1 VHRDTRY
8 DAMIPQELIKKI
20 RQIQIYTSRMV
31 DASFTGQY
39 ESVFKGR
46 GMQFDEV
53 REYTPGD
60 DIRTID
66 WNVTART
73 GKPYIKRFV
82 EEREMTVIFAVD
94 LSASG
99 DFGTINKAK
108 NELAAEFCAVMAFA
122 AAKNNDKVGLLIF
135 ADQIELYIPPKK
147 GISHM
152 LRLIR
157 ELLYFKMPKRKTDI
171 SQALDYLAKV
181 VRKRATV
188 FLVSDF
194 IEMDLAILPKGTP
207 NGANGTDFKKPLGLL
222 NKRHDV
228 IAVSVR
234 DRAEI
239 ALPGVGL
246 IELTD
251 AETGETILI
260 DTSSRQ
266 FRNKYSAACAQRF
279 GELQNMLRTIN
290 VDCIS
295 ISTDKPYIQDL
306 VRFFHMRHR
315 RH

>member
-1 VHRDTRY
+1 
-8 DAMIPQELIKKI
+8 MIPEDLIKKI
-20 RQIQIYTSRMV
+20 RQIQIYTSRAV
-31 DASFTGQY
+31 DASFAGQY

-99 DFGTINKAK
+99 EFGTVNKMK
-108 NELAAEFCAVMAFA
+108 NELAAEFCAVVAFA

-135 ADQIELYIPPKK
+135 TDEIELYIPPKK
-147 GISHM
+147 GSRHV

-157 ELLYFKMPKRKTDI
+157 ELLCFKMPRRKTNI
-171 SQALDYLAKV
+171 SLALDYIARV
-181 VRKRATV
+181 TRKKATV

-194 IEMDLAILPKGTP
+194 LES
-207 NGANGTDFKKPLGLL
+207 DFKKSLSLL

-228 IAVSVR
+228 IAVPVR
-234 DRAEI
+234 DRVEI
-239 ALPGVGL
+239 SMPSAGL
-246 IELTD
+246 IEFQD
-251 AETGETILI
+251 AETGELILV
-260 DTSSRQ
+260 DTSSGKFHNEYDDKSVGR
-266 FRNKYSAACAQRF
+266 FDELRN
-279 GELQNMLRTIN
+279 LLRSIN

-295 ISTDKPYIQDL
+295 VRTDKPYIQDL
-306 VRFFHMRHR
+306 VKFFHMRHQR
-315 RH
+315 Y

>member
-1 VHRDTRY
+1 
-8 DAMIPQELIKKI
+8 MIPKELINKI
-20 RQIQIYTSRMV
+20 RQIQIYTSRAV
-31 DASFTGQY
+31 DASFAGQY

-82 EEREMTVIFAVD
+82 EEREMTVLFAVD

-99 DFGTINKAK
+99 DFGTVNKMK
-108 NELAAEFCAVMAFA
+108 NELGAEFCAVLAFA

-135 ADQIELYIPPKK
+135 TDRIELYIPPKK
-147 GISHM
+147 GVSHM

-157 ELLYFKMPKRKTDI
+157 ELLYFRMSKRKTNI
-171 SQALDYLAKV
+171 PQALDYVAKILH
-181 VRKRATV
+181 KKATV

-194 IEMDLAILPKGTP
+194 IES
-207 NGANGTDFKKPLGLL
+207 DFKKSLSLL

-239 ALPGVGL
+239 SLPGAGL
-246 IELTD
+246 IEFTD
-251 AETGETILI
+251 AETGRVILV
-260 DTSSRQ
+260 DTSSRK
-266 FRNKYSAACAQRF
+266 FRNQYGDTSAKRF
-279 GELQNMLRTIN
+279 EQLRNMLQTIK

-315 RH
+315 RY

>member
-1 VHRDTRY
+1 
-8 DAMIPQELIKKI
+8 MIPKELIKKI
-20 RQIQIYTSRMV
+20 RQIQIYTSRAV
-31 DASFTGQY
+31 NASFAGQY

-60 DIRTID
+60 DVRAID

-82 EEREMTVIFAVD
+82 EEREMTVLFAVD

-99 DFGTINKAK
+99 DFGTVNKAK
-108 NELAAEFCAVMAFA
+108 NELAAEFCAVLSFA

-135 ADQIELYIPPKK
+135 TDKIELYIPPKK
-147 GISHM
+147 GSSHV

-157 ELLYFKMPKRKTDI
+157 ELLYFKMPASQTNI
-171 SQALDYLAKV
+171 GQALEYIARV
-181 VRKRATV
+181 TRKKATV

-194 IEMDLAILPKGTP
+194 IETNL
-207 NGANGTDFKKPLGLL
+207 KKPLSLL

-234 DRAEI
+234 DRAEV
-239 ALPGVGL
+239 ALPGAGL
-246 IELTD
+246 IEFAD
-251 AETGETILI
+251 AETGEVILV
-260 DTSSRQ
+260 DTSSSR
-266 FRNKYSAACAQRF
+266 FRSQYAGSSSARF
-279 GELQNMLRTIN
+279 DQLKNILRSIN

-295 ISTDKPYIQDL
+295 ISTDKPYVQDL
-306 VRFFHMRHR
+306 IAFFRMRHR

>member
-1 VHRDTRY
+1 
-8 DAMIPQELIKKI
+8 MIPPELIEKI
-20 RQIQIYTSRMV
+20 RQIQIYTSRTV
-31 DASFTGQY
+31 DASFAGQY
-39 ESVFKGR
+39 ESVFRGR

-73 GKPYIKRFV
+73 GRPYIKRYV

-99 DFGTINKAK
+99 DFGTVNKMK
-108 NELAAEFCAVMAFA
+108 NELAAEFCAVLAFA

-135 ADQIELYIPPKK
+135 TDRIELYIPPKK
-147 GISHM
+147 GSSHV

-157 ELLYFKMPKRKTDI
+157 ELLYFKMPRRKTNI
-171 SQALDYLAKV
+171 PEALDYLARV
-181 VRKRATV
+181 VRKKATV

-194 IEMDLAILPKGTP
+194 IE
-207 NGANGTDFKKPLGLL
+207 TDFKKPISLL

-228 IAVSVR
+228 IAVPVR

-239 ALPGVGL
+239 ALPAVGM
-246 IELTD
+246 IEFAD
-251 AETGETILI
+251 AETGEIILV
-260 DTSSRQ
+260 DTSSRK
-266 FRNKYSAACAQRF
+266 FRNQYSQTSALRF
-279 GELQNMLRTIN
+279 DDLKSTFRSIN

-295 ISTDKPYIQDL
+295 ISTDKPYLQDL
-306 VRFFHMRHR
+306 VQFFHMRHR
-315 RH
+315 RR

>member
-1 VHRDTRY
+1 
-8 DAMIPQELIKKI
+8 MISQELIKKI
-20 RQIQIYTSRMV
+20 RQIQIYTSRAV
-31 DASFTGQY
+31 DASFAGQY

-73 GKPYIKRFV
+73 GKAYIKRYV
-82 EEREMTVIFAVD
+82 EEREMTAMFVVD

-99 DFGTINKAK
+99 DFGTVNKMK
-108 NELAAEFCAVMAFA
+108 NELAAEFCAVLAFA

-135 ADQIELYIPPKK
+135 TDRIELYIPPKK
-147 GISHM
+147 GSGHV

-157 ELLYFKMPKRKTDI
+157 ELLAFRMPRRRTNI
-171 SQALDYLAKV
+171 PLALDYLGKV
-181 VRKRATV
+181 VRKKSTV

-194 IEMDLAILPKGTP
+194 IES
-207 NGANGTDFKKPLGLL
+207 DFQKPLGLV
-222 NKRHDV
+222 NRRHDV
-228 IAVSVR
+228 IAVPVR

-239 ALPGVGL
+239 SMPSAGL
-246 IELTD
+246 IEFFD
-251 AETGETILI
+251 AETGETMLI
-260 DTSSRQ
+260 DTSSRS
-266 FRNKYSAACAQRF
+266 FRKQYGSKSASRF
-279 GELQNMLRTIN
+279 TELKNMFRVIN

-295 ISTDKPYIQDL
+295 ISTDKPYINEL
-306 VRFFHMRHR
+306 VQFFHMRHR

>member
-1 VHRDTRY
+1 
-8 DAMIPQELIKKI
+8 MIPAELIKKI

-31 DASFTGQY
+31 DASFAGQY

-73 GKPYIKRFV
+73 GKAYIKRFV
-82 EEREMTVIFAVD
+82 EEREMTVVFAVD

-99 DFGTINKAK
+99 DFGTVDKAK

-135 ADQIELYIPPKK
+135 SDRIELYIPPKK
-147 GISHM
+147 GMSHM

-157 ELLYFKMPKRKTDI
+157 ELLYFKMPKRKTNI
-171 SQALDYLAKV
+171 NEALDYLAKV
-181 VRKRATV
+181 IRKKATV

-194 IEMDLAILPKGTP
+194 IET
-207 NGANGTDFKKPLGLL
+207 NFKKSLSLL

-234 DRAEI
+234 DPAEI
-239 ALPGVGL
+239 ALPNIGL
-246 IELTD
+246 IEFTD
-251 AETGETILI
+251 AETGELILV
-260 DTSSRQ
+260 DTSSKKFRTQYSGSASRQ
-266 FRNKYSAACAQRF
+266 FD
-279 GELQNMLRTIN
+279 ELKSTFRSIN
-290 VDCIS
+290 VDSIN
-295 ISTDKPYIQDL
+295 ISTGKPYIQDL
-306 VRFFHMRHR
+306 VRFFHIRHR
-315 RH
+315 RR

>member
-1 VHRDTRY
+1 
-8 DAMIPQELIKKI
+8 MIPQELIKKI
-20 RQIQIYTSRMV
+20 RQIQIYTSRTV
-31 DASFTGQY
+31 DASFAGQY

-82 EEREMTVIFAVD
+82 EEREMTVMFAVD

-99 DFGTINKAK
+99 DFGTVNKAK
-108 NELAAEFCAVMAFA
+108 NELAAEFCAVLAFA

-135 ADQIELYIPPKK
+135 TDQIELYIPPKK

-157 ELLYFKMPKRKTDI
+157 ELLYFKMPKRKTNI
-171 SQALDYLAKV
+171 TQALDYLGKV
-181 VRKRATV
+181 VRKKATV

-194 IEMDLAILPKGTP
+194 IETG
-207 NGANGTDFKKPLGLL
+207 FKKPLSLL

-228 IAVSVR
+228 IAVPVR
-234 DRAEI
+234 DKAEI
-239 ALPGVGL
+239 TLPGIGL
-246 IELTD
+246 IEFAD
-251 AETGETILI
+251 AETGEIILI

-266 FRNKYSAACAQRF
+266 FRNRYSNTTARRF
-279 GELQNMLRTIN
+279 DELKNMLRTIN

-306 VRFFHMRHR
+306 IRFFHVRHR
-315 RH
+315 RY

>member
-1 VHRDTRY
+1 
-8 DAMIPQELIKKI
+8 MIPEELIKKI
-20 RQIQIYTSRMV
+20 RQIQIYTSRAV
-31 DASFTGQY
+31 DASFAGQY

-73 GKPYIKRFV
+73 GRPYIKRFV

-99 DFGTINKAK
+99 DFGTVNKAK
-108 NELAAEFCAVMAFA
+108 NELAAEFCAVLAFA

-135 ADQIELYIPPKK
+135 ADQVELYIPPKK
-147 GISHM
+147 GFSHM

-157 ELLYFKMPKRKTDI
+157 ELLYYKIPKKKTNI
-171 SQALDYLAKV
+171 RQALDYLARV
-181 VRKRATV
+181 LRKKATV

-194 IEMDLAILPKGTP
+194 IE
-207 NGANGTDFKKPLGLL
+207 TDFKKPLSLL

-234 DRAEI
+234 DRAEVT
-239 ALPGVGL
+239 LPSIGL
-246 IELTD
+246 IELAD
-251 AETGETILI
+251 AETGEIVLI

-266 FRNKYSAACAQRF
+266 FRDTYSNTCAERF
-279 GELQNMLRTIN
+279 DELKSMLRTIN

-295 ISTDKPYIQDL
+295 INTDKPYIQDL
-306 VRFFHMRHR
+306 IRFFHMRHR
-315 RH
+315 RY

>member
-1 VHRDTRY
+1 
-8 DAMIPQELIKKI
+8 MIPSELIKKI

-31 DASFTGQY
+31 DASFAGQY

-66 WNVTART
+66 WNVSART
-73 GKPYIKRFV
+73 GRTHIKRFV

-99 DFGTINKAK
+99 DFGTVNKSK
-108 NELAAEFCAVMAFA
+108 NELAAEFCAVLAFA

-135 ADQIELYIPPKK
+135 TDQIELYIPPKK
-147 GISHM
+147 GSSHV

-157 ELLYFKMPKRKTDI
+157 ELLYFKMPKRRTNI
-171 SQALDYLAKV
+171 PMAMDYLARV
-181 VRKRATV
+181 VRKKATI

-194 IEMDLAILPKGTP
+194 IE
-207 NGANGTDFKKPLGLL
+207 TDFKKPMSLL

-228 IAVSVR
+228 VAVSVR
-234 DRAEI
+234 DRAE
-239 ALPGVGL
+239 AEMPNVGI
-246 IELTD
+246 IEFQD
-251 AETGETILI
+251 AETGEIMVV
-260 DTSSRQ
+260 DTSSRR
-266 FRNKYSAACAQRF
+266 FREQYSGKSARRF
-279 GELQNMLRTIN
+279 EELKEMLRSIK

-295 ISTDKPYIQDL
+295 ISTDKPYVQDV
-306 VRFFHMRHR
+306 VRFFHMRHKR
-315 RH
+315 Y

>member
-1 VHRDTRY
+1 
-8 DAMIPQELIKKI
+8 MIPKELIKKI
-20 RQIQIYTSRMV
+20 RQIQIYTSRAV
-31 DASFTGQY
+31 NASFAGQY

-53 REYTPGD
+53 REYMPGD
-60 DIRTID
+60 DIRSID

-82 EEREMTVIFAVD
+82 EERELTVILAVD

-99 DFGTINKAK
+99 AFGTVNKMK
-108 NELAAEFCAVMAFA
+108 NELAAEFCAVLAFA

-135 ADQIELYIPPKK
+135 TDQIDLYIPPKK
-147 GISHM
+147 GSRHI

-157 ELLYFKMPKRKTDI
+157 ELLYFQMPKRKTNI
-171 SQALDYLAKV
+171 NQALDYLAKV
-181 VRKRATV
+181 NRKKATV

-194 IEMDLAILPKGTP
+194 LE
-207 NGANGTDFKKPLGLL
+207 TDIKKPLSLL

-239 ALPGVGL
+239 KLPNVGL
-246 IELTD
+246 IEFAD
-251 AETGETILI
+251 AETGEII
-260 DTSSRQ
+260 FVDTSSRN
-266 FRNKYSAACAQRF
+266 FRNQYAGKSALRF
-279 GELQNMLRTIN
+279 DELRNMLMSIN
-290 VDCIS
+290 VDCIN

-306 VRFFHMRHR
+306 IAFFRMRHR
-315 RH
+315 RQ

>member
-1 VHRDTRY
+1 
-8 DAMIPQELIKKI
+8 MIPAELIKKV
-20 RQIQIYTSRMV
+20 RQIQIYSSRAV
-31 DASFTGQY
+31 NASFAGQY

-60 DIRTID
+60 DIRSID

-99 DFGTINKAK
+99 EFGTVNKMK
-108 NELAAEFCAVMAFA
+108 NELAAEFCAVLAFA

-135 ADQIELYIPPKK
+135 TDRVELYIPPKK
-147 GISHM
+147 GSSHV

-157 ELLYFKMPKRKTDI
+157 ELLYFKIPRRRTNI
-171 SQALDYLAKV
+171 VLGLDYLAKV
-181 VRKRATV
+181 MRKRATV

-194 IEMDLAILPKGTP
+194 IE
-207 NGANGTDFKKPLGLL
+207 TDFKKPLSLL

-228 IAVSVR
+228 IAVPVR

-239 ALPGVGL
+239 SMPAVGL
-246 IELTD
+246 IEFQD
-251 AETGETILI
+251 AETGEGILV
-260 DTSSRQ
+260 DTSSRR
-266 FRNKYSAACAQRF
+266 FRSQYGQKSLNRF
-279 GELQNMLRTIN
+279 DNLQNMFRSID
-290 VDCIS
+290 VDCIA
-295 ISTDKPYIQDL
+295 ISTDKAYLHDLIQ
-306 VRFFHMRHR
+306 FFHMRHR

>member
-1 VHRDTRY
+1 
-8 DAMIPQELIKKI
+8 MIPPELIKKI
-20 RQIQIYTSRMV
+20 RQIEIYTSRMV
-31 DASFTGQY
+31 DASFAGQY

-46 GMQFDEV
+46 GMAFDEV

-82 EEREMTVIFAVD
+82 EEREMTVVFAVD

-99 DFGTINKAK
+99 DFGTVNKAK

-135 ADQIELYIPPKK
+135 TDQIELYIPPKK
-147 GISHM
+147 GVSHM

-157 ELLYFKMPKRKTDI
+157 ELLYFKMPKRQTNI

-181 VRKRATV
+181 IRKRATV

-194 IEMDLAILPKGTP
+194 IE
-207 NGANGTDFKKPLGLL
+207 TDFKKPLSLL

-239 ALPGVGL
+239 VMPSVGL
-246 IELTD
+246 IELAD
-251 AETGETILI
+251 AETGEIILV

-266 FRNKYSAACAQRF
+266 FRNKYSSTCTERF
-279 GELQNMLRTIN
+279 DDLKNMLRTIN

-306 VRFFHMRHR
+306 VRFFHLRHR
-315 RH
+315 RS

>member
-1 VHRDTRY
+1 
-8 DAMIPQELIKKI
+8 MIPAELIQKI

-31 DASFTGQY
+31 DASFAGQY

-73 GKPYIKRFV
+73 GKAYIKRFV
-82 EEREMTVIFAVD
+82 EEREMTVVFAVD

-99 DFGTINKAK
+99 DFGTVNKAK

-135 ADQIELYIPPKK
+135 SDRIELYIPPKK

-157 ELLYFKMPKRKTDI
+157 ELLYFKMPKRKTNI
-171 SQALDYLAKV
+171 NEALDYLAKV
-181 VRKRATV
+181 IRKKATV

-194 IEMDLAILPKGTP
+194 IET
-207 NGANGTDFKKPLGLL
+207 NFKKSLSLL

-234 DRAEI
+234 DPAEI
-239 ALPGVGL
+239 SLPNIGL
-246 IELTD
+246 IEFTD
-251 AETGETILI
+251 AETGELILV
-260 DTSSRQ
+260 DTSSKK
-266 FRNKYSAACAQRF
+266 FRNQYSGSTSRQAD
-279 GELQNMLRTIN
+279 ELKSTFRSIN
-290 VDCIS
+290 VDSIN

-306 VRFFHMRHR
+306 VRFFHMRHKR
-315 RH
+315 R